1 MARIALFMCKEND
14 AFNQKPR
21 VMSFMREPYHEDQN
35 STSIG
40 TKIEFSN
47 V

>member
-1 MARIALFMCKEND
+1 MARIALFTCEEND
-14 AFNQKPR
+14 TFNQKPR
-21 VMSFMREPYHEDQN
+21 VMFFMCEPYHEDQN
-35 STSIG
+35 LTSIG